1 MIPDMLLVIVTIF
14 LINIKADSGCIPR
27 VEVWDEN
34 TEQDALLNCLD
45 GTGKQ
50 DKSLTAIM
58 CSKQEQYQHSLDMS
72 LANRLYRNC
81 DSRCV
86 YNLHVNDADDVEAFL
101 WNDAYQCWRPKSDG
115 LCFTKYEDDHEH
127 MKMYVQQILCP
138 AVPTLVPSS
147 TPTERPTVCIA
158 RVQVWNQDTA
168 SAALETC
175 VDGTGKTDKSLSA
188 AMCTK
193 QEQYQDNLELSL
205 ANRLWPACDSRC
217 VYNIN
222 ATQIAAFLWNNEY
235 QCWRPKSDGL
245 CIRSSEFA
253 MMTEYIDNTLC
264 PADCEPYYE
273 WSAIREGEL
282 CPGGSESDTISY
294 DAVLCANSD
303 SEQEK
308 LEESLANQ
316 LFHDCSSICVYD
328 YNTLRNNILNESND
342 YGGYIWRASKSC
354 WKWVT
359 EGRCFNN
366 LVADFDEAMSRV
378 EKVCSDQG
386 SYGGEAHSGITMALK
401 TSGGNEKEFIV
412 SKLDIL
418 SGEISNSSSSIE
430 QTGWRFYYPVG
441 KTLFSSG
448 YSVDNRCAGYTSD
461 VNGNIVKKGE
471 FVFGNALE
479 MFGSADDGEKFL
491 AMEIARVGYADRRL
505 YFIDVNTVS
514 VLNISALSI
523 FKSETDGQVSWPT
536 ALKVRDGKLFIPFH
550 KLDAQGYFTTPDPDK
565 AYVAV
570 YDYPNT
576 SRDPIKIIEDDRTS
590 NIGVNGATTGLIEAE
605 NGDLY
610 SFSCGAMM
618 AGFSP
623 ASTKP
628 SGILKI
634 SSGQTEFNSSYFF
647 NIEAA
652 TNGGKLFWFDY
663 VGDNKAIARILTED
677 NGILWDAYG
686 RTTFNQ
692 KLVIIDLVDQTVT
705 DIANVPL
712 HAKRYSSPVY
722 VHEGKVYVSVETSSD
737 AYVYEV
743 KIASAAA
750 IRGAKIQ
757 GKTIKGFFNLG

>member
-1 MIPDMLLVIVTIF
+1 MLVIVTIL
-14 LINIKADSGCIPR
+14 LINIIVESVCIPR

-34 TEQDALLNCLD
+34 TEEEALLNCMD

-58 CSKQEQYQHSLDMS
+58 CSNQEQYQHSLNLS

-86 YNLHVNDADDVEAFL
+86 YNLHGDVDDVKAFL

-115 LCFTKYEDDHEH
+115 LCFTNFEDDYEH
-127 MKMYVQQILCP
+127 MKMYVEKILCP
-138 AVPTLVPSS
+138 IWPIWP
-147 TPTERPTVCIA
+147 CIP
-158 RVQVWNQDTA
+158 RVQVWDQEAA
-168 SAALETC
+168 SAALEKC
-175 VDGTGKTDKSLSA
+175 VDGTGKSDKSLSA
-188 AMCTK
+188 TMC
-193 QEQYQDNLELSL
+193 QQQYQHSLNLSL
-205 ANRLWPACDSRC
+205 ANRLWSACDSRC
-217 VYNIN
+217 VYNID
-222 ATQIAAFLWNNEY
+222 ATDIVAFLWNNDY

-245 CIRSSEFA
+245 CITSNDFA
-253 MMTEYIDNTLC
+253 KMTQYIDNMLC

-273 WSAIREGEL
+273 WSAAREAEL
-282 CPGGSESDTISY
+282 CPDDSESDTISY

-303 SEQEK
+303 SDQEE

-316 LFHDCSSICVYD
+316 LFHECSSICVYD
-328 YNTLRNNILNESND
+328 YSTLKNNILNEANHF
-342 YGGYIWRASKSC
+342 GGYNWRASKSC

-366 LVADFDEAMSRV
+366 LVAEFDEAMRRV
-378 EKVCSDQG
+378 ENICSNQVLD
-386 SYGGEAHSGITMALK
+386 GGEVHSGITMALK
-401 TSGGNEKEFIV
+401 TSGGDEREFIV
-412 SKLDIL
+412 SKQDIL
-418 SGEISNSSSSIE
+418 SGEISNTSESIE

-461 VNGNIVKKGE
+461 VNGSIVKKGE
-471 FVFGNALE
+471 FTFENALE
-479 MFGSADDGEKFL
+479 MFGSADDGETFL
-491 AMEIARVGYADRRL
+491 AMEISRAGYADRRL
-505 YFIDVNTVS
+505 HYIDVDTVS
-514 VLNISALSI
+514 VMNISALGI
-523 FKSETDGQVSWPT
+523 FKIESETDGQVSWPT